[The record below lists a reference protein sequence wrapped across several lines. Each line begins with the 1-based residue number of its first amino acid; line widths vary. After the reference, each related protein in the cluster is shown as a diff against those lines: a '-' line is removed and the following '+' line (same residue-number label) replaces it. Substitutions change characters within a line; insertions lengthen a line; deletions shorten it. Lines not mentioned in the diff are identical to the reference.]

1 MKARGGTAR
10 SGDVIPY
17 VFCLGDNGES
27 SKSAQADHA
36 KHPDEVRKADSGLKI
51 GVYIASAIYIP
62 LSAIALTNQ
71 KKNLQTTSI
80 TSLSKFFRLS
90 NVCVSR

>member
-10 SGDVIPY
+10 GGDVIPY

-36 KHPDEVRKADSGLKI
+36 KHPDEVRRADSGLEI
-51 GVYIASAIYIP
+51 GVCIASAIP
-62 LSAIALTNQ
+62 VLFSATVLMKHET
-71 KKNLQTTSI
+71 LQIMSTTFRN
-80 TSLSKFFRLS
+80 KFFRLL
-90 NVCVSR
+90 NVYVSR